1 MNPSRLLLRQLR
13 RAWSVGSSE
22 ALMQLMALAQTHA
35 QDETLA
41 PELRQVLSN
50 LPLLF
55 EQVDDTYAQHERD
68 LALSQRSL
76 DISSQELSS
85 ANQKLWLE
93 RQQMQ
98 RSAESLRDTLAH
110 LLPQQHTPASAALP
124 EDLESMAHQVAL
136 LVQDLDKSRQELH
149 ASEERLAL
157 AIQGSSIG
165 LWDWNL
171 QTDDVHFSREWAA
184 LLGYDSHELKQ
195 HAATLVELL
204 HGDDARAFGETVSA
218 YFNGEATDIFRA
230 EARLRCK
237 TGEFKWL
244 EFKGRVV
251 QSDDDGTPSRAT
263 GVTSDISAR
272 KSWEEA
278 LAQARDAAEA
288 ASRAKGDFLA
298 HMSHEIRTP
307 MNGVIGMLET
317 LSLTKQTPH
326 QMELTS
332 IAKSSAESLLGLIN
346 DILDHSKIE
355 AGMLVIE
362 SISFDGRQLLENMA
376 DSMALTVSKKNL
388 DMILDVD
395 PKLPKRLVGDPN
407 RLRQVLSNLLSN
419 AVKFTAEGHIRISA
433 KPIDL
438 APGQNTVRIRFC
450 VEDTGIGMTP
460 EQSARIFDK
469 FTQADVSTT
478 RVYGGTGLGLAIFRQ
493 LVDLMGGEFGVDS
506 EPGKGSRFWV
516 TMPFPMEDEPAEAPS
531 SVAGK
536 RVAFVTDGT
545 PHADVLL
552 QELGQLGIHT
562 DVLDTGFTVLDYGDP
577 NAGHTPPDAFIF
589 SAQMQGIDAVSLSQ
603 ALQEDPLLKSIPRVA
618 YVPAT
623 GGHTTEDMISS
634 GLLGAI
640 SRPLHQSDVV
650 SVMRAVLLPGQT
662 RKFVSRQTLNQTP
675 TKNLR
680 SDAIHFRGKRILVV
694 DDNLVNQKVAVSL
707 LGPYGCEIACA
718 NNGQEAVDMAASQRF
733 DLIFMDCQMPV
744 MDGFEAT
751 RQIRLKEDHGGRRL
765 PIVALTASAM
775 SEDSVKC
782 RLAGMDDYLS
792 KPIRPDSI
800 VAVLDRWLHATPNFV
815 QTEPD
820 PKDDE
825 AGQEIDSAMEEFLN
839 MKDALGDSYEGL
851 VSLYLEDAAG
861 KLQTLKQQIQQWP
874 SAHEVMQ
881 TAHALKGP
889 TLAMGAR
896 DFASLLND
904 IEAAARDENQDRVR
918 EVAPKLDEQFTQVRK
933 TLEELAVTGVTA

>member
-1 MNPSRLLLRQLR
+1 MDPFKLKVWNMTDMTEAEKQQLRLRRLLLALIAYSIPMAMMLVAWGLGQMRIQAIYVFLIIPIAVNAIFYLLIKTGLNLR
-13 RAWSVGSSE
+13 SKDPSLTMWQMLAAVVAAHGALHFAGGARHTLLLSLVVGFGFGVFKLGAAELAFVSCVGVLLYAGDAWWTIQHSPGLLDVNEEIFAVISLIMVGSWISILAGHMNNFRRKMRE
-22 ALMQLMALAQTHA
+22 ANRALVKA
-35 QDETLA
+35 
-41 PELRQVLSN
+41 R
-50 LPLLF
+50 
-55 EQVDDTYAQHERD
+55 
-68 LALSQRSL
+68 
-76 DISSQELSS
+76 
-85 ANQKLWLE
+85 
-93 RQQMQ
+93 
-98 RSAESLRDTLAH
+98 
-110 LLPQQHTPASAALP
+110 
-124 EDLESMAHQVAL
+124 ED
-136 LVQDLDKSRQELH
+136 
-149 ASEERLAL
+149 
-157 AIQGSSIG
+157 
-165 LWDWNL
+165 
-171 QTDDVHFSREWAA
+171 
-184 LLGYDSHELKQ
+184 
-195 HAATLVELL
+195 
-204 HGDDARAFGETVSA
+204 
-218 YFNGEATDIFRA
+218 
-230 EARLRCK
+230 
-237 TGEFKWL
+237 
-244 EFKGRVV
+244 
-251 QSDDDGTPSRAT
+251 
-263 GVTSDISAR
+263 
-272 KSWEEA
+272 
-278 LAQARDAAEA
+278 AEA
-288 ASRAKGDFLA
+288 ASQAKGEFLA
-298 HMSHEIRTP
+298 NMSHEIRTP

-326 QMELTS
+326 QTELTS
-332 IAKSSAESLLGLIN
+332 IAKSSAESLLSLIN

-362 SISFDGRQLLENMA
+362 SISFDGRQLLENIA

-395 PKLPKRLVGDPN
+395 PKLPKQLVGDPN

-419 AVKFTAEGHIRISA
+419 AVKFTSEGHIRISA
-433 KPIDL
+433 KPVDL
-438 APGQNTVRIRFC
+438 EPGQNNVRIRFC

-460 EQSARIFDK
+460 EQTARIFDK

-516 TMPFPMEDEPAEAPS
+516 TMPFPMEDEPAEAAS

-552 QELGQLGIHT
+552 QELAQLGIHT
-562 DVLDTGFTVLDYGDP
+562 EVLDTGFTVLDFGDP

-618 YVPAT
+618 YIPTT
-623 GGHTTEDMISS
+623 GGHSTEDMIAS
-634 GLLGAI
+634 GLMGAI
-640 SRPLHQSDVV
+640 SRPLHQSDVI

-662 RKFVSRQTLNQTP
+662 RKFASRQTLNQVP

-718 NNGQEAVDMAASQRF
+718 NNGQEAVEMAASQRF
-733 DLIFMDCQMPV
+733 DLVFMDCQMPV

-751 RQIRLKEDHGGRRL
+751 RQIRLKEAPGARRL

-775 SEDSVKC
+775 SEDSIKC

-800 VAVLDRWLHATPNFV
+800 VSVLDRWLHATPKLAPSDPEPLVNEHE
-815 QTEPD
+815 TEPD
-820 PKDDE
+820 
-825 AGQEIDSAMEEFLN
+825 AAMEEFLN

-851 VSLYLEDAAG
+851 VHIYLEDAVA
-861 KLQTLKQQIQQWP
+861 KLETLKQQIQQWP

-933 TLEELAVTGVTA
+933 TLEELAGTGVTA